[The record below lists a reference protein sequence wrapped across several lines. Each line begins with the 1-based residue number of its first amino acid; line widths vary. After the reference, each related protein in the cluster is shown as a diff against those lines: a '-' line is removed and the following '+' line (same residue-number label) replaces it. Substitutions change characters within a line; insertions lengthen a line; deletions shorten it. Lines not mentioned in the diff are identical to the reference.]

1 MRRLSTVFL
10 LVFVAL
16 VIGLVGVV
24 AWKVTSRRLPAA
36 AAPAHEA
43 DYRVNEIHISE
54 TLAGNLRWALDADR
68 AEVYDEKRRTEMQ
81 QVVIRLYS
89 GTTVWT
95 VTADEGVL
103 HNDDRDIELSGNVV
117 VTSDDGLRM
126 TTPKLYWRNSDRNL
140 FTDRAVEIT
149 RPGTTITGR
158 GLDVQMQTQ
167 AAVIQD
173 QVRVVITNRANA
185 NLALFPRSGS

>member
-10 LVFVAL
+10 AVFVAL
-16 VIGLVGVV
+16 VIGLAGVV
-24 AWKVTSRRLPAA
+24 AWKVTSRRLPAT

-81 QVVIRLYS
+81 QVVIHLYS
-89 GTTVWT
+89 DDAVWT

-103 HNDDRDIELSGNVV
+103 NNDDRDIELSGNVV

-126 TTPKLYWRNSDRNL
+126 TTPKLYWRNGDRNL
-140 FTDRAVEIT
+140 FTDRDVEIT

-158 GLDVQMQTQ
+158 GLDVRMQTQ
-167 AAVIQD
+167 AAVIPD